1 MFCINISLAFSIAYL
16 GGDFMKNSNKHH
28 FSDEI
33 SGKESEDYTGEFAPY
48 RLTVTEFEE
57 SCDFIFDNDENNP
70 ILSP

>member
-1 MFCINISLAFSIAYL
+1 
-16 GGDFMKNSNKHH
+16 MKNSNKHH